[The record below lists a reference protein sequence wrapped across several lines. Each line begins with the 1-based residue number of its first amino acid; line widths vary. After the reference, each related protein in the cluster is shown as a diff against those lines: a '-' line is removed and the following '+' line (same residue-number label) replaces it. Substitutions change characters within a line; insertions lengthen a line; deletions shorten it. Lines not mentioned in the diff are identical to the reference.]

1 MNHGAMGQR
10 AGMQAAQ
17 QNQFN
22 YLYSEEGS
30 EEEVD
35 SEG

>member
-1 MNHGAMGQR
+1 MQYGTGTHHHPGANVGY
-10 AGMQAAQ
+10 
-17 QNQFN
+17 N
-22 YLYSEEGS
+22 YMYSDGS